1 MCVSLV
7 EIMLVGFRN
16 ELRQTQT
23 NLTKTKTER
32 VVTLRFS
39 PPIHLNRIKAF
50 ICILVN
56 ENFCFLSFLTFADG
70 PVSSMCP
77 PRTDQ
82 TKVDTTRTDD
92 TEIEVKP
99 PETCL
104 TYQLQVS
111 IFLNYGQFRVAIMS
125 VPWIC

>member
-1 MCVSLV
+1 MEFL
-7 EIMLVGFRN
+7 
-16 ELRQTQT
+16 
-23 NLTKTKTER
+23 
-32 VVTLRFS
+32 FS
-39 PPIHLNRIKAF
+39 VA
-50 ICILVN
+50 
-56 ENFCFLSFLTFADG
+56 TFSDG

-111 IFLNYGQFRVAIMS
+111 ISKLQVIPCS
-125 VPWIC
+125 HLC